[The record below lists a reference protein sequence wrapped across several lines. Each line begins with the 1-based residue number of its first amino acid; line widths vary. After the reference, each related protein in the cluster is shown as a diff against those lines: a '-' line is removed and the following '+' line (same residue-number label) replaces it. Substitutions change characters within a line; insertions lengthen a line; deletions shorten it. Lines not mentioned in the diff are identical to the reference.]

1 MMLGTMPRDWD
12 TFHQWEKEQ
21 QRRESP
27 DFQRNLAI
35 LEQMLAE
42 AVALGA
48 FPPANPLEGLE
59 VVLRIA
65 RVVNSVPS
73 AA

>member
-1 MMLGTMPRDWD
+1 MLGTMPRDWD

-35 LEQMLAE
+35 LEQMLVE

-48 FPPANPLEGLE
+48 FPPTNPLEGLE
-59 VVLRIA
+59 VTLRIA

>member
-1 MMLGTMPRDWD
+1 MLGTMPRDWD

-48 FPPANPLEGLE
+48 FPPTDPLEGLE

>member
-1 MMLGTMPRDWD
+1 MVGTMPRNWD
-12 TFHQWEKEQ
+12 AFHQWEKEQ
-21 QRRESP
+21 QRREAP
-27 DFQRNLAI
+27 DFQRNLVI

-48 FPPANPLEGLE
+48 FPSTDPLEGLE
-59 VVLRIA
+59 VTLRIA

-73 AA
+73 TA